1 MEPDEG
7 KPPELPSIKEYSA
20 EEERSDT
27 RRYRTVT
34 IGEVSIQIDMQAL
47 EPYKKV
53 IQHMGESCDP
63 YSLSC
68 DPYSVSY
75 DPYILCNS

>member
-7 KPPELPSIKEYSA
+7 KSPELPSIKEYSA

-34 IGEVSIQIDMQAL
+34 IGEVSVQIDMQAL

-53 IQHMGESCDP
+53 IQHMGESCDTVCLVI
-63 YSLSC
+63 LSI
-68 DPYSVSY
+68 YHM
-75 DPYILCNS
+75 ILGV

>member
-7 KPPELPSIKEYSA
+7 KPQELPSIKEYSA

-34 IGEVSIQIDMQAL
+34 IGEVSVQIDMQAL

-53 IQHMGESCDP
+53 IQHMGESCDAVCHVI
-63 YSLSC
+63 LSI
-68 DPYSVSY
+68 YHVILSY
-75 DPYILCNS
+75 IM